1 MNRSRGTKTWPG
13 TVKYRRPSLQTPGA
27 RLNKAETGRVSGG
40 MRIMNGWEEKDD
52 NEGRGRNDGRRK
64 HLEPRGVGSVFTQYD
79 TTQSDLCS
87 MHDIPAELMC
97 TY

>member
-1 MNRSRGTKTWPG
+1 
-13 TVKYRRPSLQTPGA
+13 
-27 RLNKAETGRVSGG
+27 
-40 MRIMNGWEEKDD
+40 MNGWEEKDD